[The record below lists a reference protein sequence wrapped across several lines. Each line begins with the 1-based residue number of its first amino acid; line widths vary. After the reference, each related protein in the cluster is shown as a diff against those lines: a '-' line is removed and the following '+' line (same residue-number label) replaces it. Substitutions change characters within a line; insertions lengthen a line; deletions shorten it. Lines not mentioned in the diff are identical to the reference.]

1 MSSHR
6 EAPEIS
12 KDPVADSTDLY
23 AFVSPDDPS
32 TVTIIANY
40 VPLQQPAGGPN
51 FYEFGDDVLYEI
63 HIDNDNDADANI
75 TYQFRF
81 NTVLTDTGPND
92 IFLYNTGQIMHLS
105 DPTWNRKQF
114 YSVTR
119 LDRHGSR
126 VLATNLP
133 CPPCN
138 VGKNSIPTYAPLT
151 AEAIQPLG
159 NGGKVF
165 AGQRAD
171 GFYVDLGSVFDLGD
185 LRPFQ
190 ADFLIKGTPMP
201 GINTLA
207 GLNVHSIAIQVPIS
221 QLTSDGTQPTNYQAG
236 DSTIGIWTTASRQ
249 KGSIGGY
256 GGFSAGPWA
265 QLSRLGM
272 PLINEVIIP
281 MGQKDYWNS
290 QQPRNDGQFGRFYD
304 HPSLAALLNTLYP
317 GAFPNISGYTA
328 MASTTRPDLDAVLLT
343 GVPAGLFTGFQNYT
357 GAIKAD
363 LLRLNVAIP
372 PTASAASVNLLGV
385 IGGDIAG
392 FPNGRRVVDDVVSVE
407 LKAVAGALL
416 HDLVSSFTPDANG
429 VAGSLFDVGGTEP
442 TTTANLAGAGLNFNY
457 PGSFPY
463 LSDPWDGYDNPSVQ
477 NMAVRGNP

>member
-12 KDPVADSTDLY
+12 KDPVADSADLY
-23 AFVSPDDPS
+23 AFVSPDDPK

-81 NTVLTDTGPND
+81 KTVLTDTGASD
-92 IFLYNTGQIMHLS
+92 IFLYNTGPIAHIT
-105 DPTWNRKQF
+105 DATWNRKQF

-119 LDRHGSR
+119 IDRYGSH
-126 VLATNLP
+126 VLATDLP

-138 VGKNSIPTYAPLT
+138 VGKNSIVSYAPLT
-151 AEAIQPLG
+151 TEAIRPLG
-159 NGGKVF
+159 SGGKVF

-190 ADFLIKGTPMP
+190 PYFLLKGPAMP

-221 QLTSDGTQPTNYQAG
+221 DLTSDGRHRTNYKAA

-256 GGFSAGPWA
+256 GGFSTGPWA

-290 QQPRNDGQFGRFYD
+290 QEPSKDAQFGRFYD

-317 GAFPNISGYTA
+317 GVFPSIAAYTA

-343 GVPAGLFTGFQNYT
+343 GVPPGLFAGFQNYT
-357 GAIKAD
+357 GPTKAD

-372 PTASAASVNLLGV
+372 PTASASSVNILGV
-385 IGGDIAG
+385 VGGDIGG

-416 HDLVSSFTPDANG
+416 PKVVSSFTADVNAVG
-429 VAGSLFDVGGTEP
+429 LFDVGGPSAEP
-442 TTTANLAGAGLNFNY
+442 TTIADLTSAGLDFNY

-463 LSDPWDGYDNPSVQ
+463 LNDPWDGYDNPSVQ
-477 NMAVRGNP
+477 NIAVRGNA